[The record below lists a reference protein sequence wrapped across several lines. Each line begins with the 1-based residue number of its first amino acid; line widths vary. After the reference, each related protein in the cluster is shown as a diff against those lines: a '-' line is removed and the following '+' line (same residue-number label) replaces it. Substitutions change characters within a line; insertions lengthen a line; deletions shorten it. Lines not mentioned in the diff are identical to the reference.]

1 MTVSTVV
8 DHNDYTGNGVTTSF
22 PYTFRIFKKTDLTV
36 SVVDLNEN
44 ITELIVDTDYTVT
57 NAGGYSG
64 GNVVL
69 TTPLATGWQISI
81 ARELEATQE
90 TDLRNQG
97 KFFAEVHEDA
107 FDKLTML
114 IQQGF
119 SIFRLALRK
128 PSSVANWYDALGN
141 YIRNVKDPRDA
152 QDAATKGY
160 VDTLANGNLSR
171 TLRVPEPINPLPG
184 AADRAGKIPAF
195 NSAGDA
201 IVILPP
207 SGSASDV
214 MIQLAAN
221 DGEKFIGECP
231 TIAIL
236 RTLEPTYDK
245 QRITLREYATGS
257 RKGGG
262 QLRAVLSGSAYIDNG
277 VTVFKTPGGAA
288 WVRINADIIN
298 PLMAGALGTG
308 LTTDDDTVA
317 IQRIQTL
324 SGVTVDFLGLT
335 YYTTADLDFSGTT
348 KSTFRNG
355 TLKPSVAVSNVA
367 RVHNAGHVIDG
378 LNIDGGFATAA
389 IGYNVDASAT
399 AVIIKNCT
407 IKNTGKSGIVN
418 NAFEARIDNNWIDGC
433 GLLAVPPFVNAI
445 YMIANEGSIV
455 SNSRL
460 TRCYNGV
467 YFRTDLAASK
477 TSRNKLIDCFMR
489 GNGQT
494 SDAGAQGVSC
504 QNNANLEISGCQI
517 YDFPNNGIDLQFS
530 DYCHVHDN
538 YVAGCLDGIFIGDR
552 SCKGHNIHNNTFYQ
566 CYRGFRFL
574 CTSATYVGSFFDN
587 QFIGNTIVNPTYR
600 GMELNLPNAVSQSGN
615 RICGNVVDMT
625 GSSTSTAQVGIY
637 CNTISVGE
645 LSNNIVRGSPQNGI
659 ALLNCSLLKV
669 NENIIHDASR
679 AVSGSYDSLYIESTC
694 ARVIVRDTMAY
705 GTANYA
711 VRVVSGATNCSIT
724 GTRYRSMTA
733 GGVIDAGTGTV
744 TSDNVAM

>member
-1 MTVSTVV
+1 MT
-8 DHNDYTGNGVTTSF
+8 
-22 PYTFRIFKKTDLTV
+22 
-36 SVVDLNEN
+36 
-44 ITELIVDTDYTVT
+44 
-57 NAGGYSG
+57 
-64 GNVVL
+64 
-69 TTPLATGWQISI
+69 
-81 ARELEATQE
+81 TQP
-90 TDLRNQG
+90 TQ
-97 KFFAEVHEDA
+97 DA
-107 FDKLTML
+107 V
-114 IQQGF
+114 
-119 SIFRLALRK
+119 
-128 PSSVANWYDALGN
+128 PSES
-141 YIRNVKDPRDA
+141 PRDL
-152 QDAATKGY
+152 KF
-160 VDTLANGNLSR
+160 N
-171 TLRVPEPINPLPG
+171 
-184 AADRAGKIPAF
+184 AGKIDEFVTSMGWTYTDRFGVKHYTIEGINYLAQQAMNAFGYVILTGKTFTTGATINNPNEVLLNTADGEYYKWTGSFASGPKVVPA
-195 NSAGDA
+195 SSTPASTGGIGPGAWIGVGDA
-201 IVILPP
+201 SLRT
-207 SGSASDV
+207 A
-214 MIQLAAN
+214 LAAN
-221 DGEKFIGECP
+221 DGEKYIGECP
-231 TIAIL
+231 TIAVL
-236 RTLEPTYDK
+236 RTLEPSYDK
-245 QRITLREYATGS
+245 QRITLREYAAGS

-262 QLRAVLSGSAYIDNG
+262 QLRAVLSGSAYTDNG

-348 KSTFRNG
+348 KSAFRNG